1 MWFLFSNS
9 LSYSLSLFQ
18 LYEQYKSEFEENLA
32 KKTDSLMKEMEDMF
46 PHLEVLDM
54 MDNAENI
61 RDYVKVSFN
70 EPGF

>member
-1 MWFLFSNS
+1 
-9 LSYSLSLFQ
+9 LFQ